1 MRSATLCA
9 VLVLV
14 SQTGYAD
21 AYSWEYTAYKVG
33 NSDEL
38 AFFVEVSD
46 CTVTKE
52 QVDSIVKRVL
62 VRSRINPLG
71 EMEWL
76 TANLIL
82 LVSVNCIEQ
91 PDANPIVSLDV
102 GFGKWSPVPIKYMR
116 NYGLVAVGDAE
127 YQSQAIE
134 RAVQDAITTYIEVN
148 FDPGD

>member
-38 AFFVEVSD
+38 AFFVEVND

-116 NYGLVAVGDAE
+116 NYGLVAVGDGE